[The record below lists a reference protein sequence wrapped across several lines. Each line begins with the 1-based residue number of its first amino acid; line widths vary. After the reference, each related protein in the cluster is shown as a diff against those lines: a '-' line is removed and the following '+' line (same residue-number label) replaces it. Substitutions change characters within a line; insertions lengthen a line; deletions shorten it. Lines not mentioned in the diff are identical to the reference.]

1 MRESHSAGED
11 CVWKQLGGVASGMSL
26 YQESSLASWWDR
38 CELFLWDIWEE
49 MTWNGPEQTHW
60 WQKEQMLP
68 DGWAVLF
75 PEHASLGWP
84 RPFFLHQK
92 CLCSIWPPC
101 DSVWLILIRFKQLV
115 FKPVM
120 SRVLNYQKGRQM
132 RRRGSLLPSSSW
144 HLVGETHAP
153 SVGKEVTEGQT
164 KWGASEVCLWWVE
177 REVKQASWR
186 RHLMVQSH
194 DQDKD
199 KIMAWENLLSKYLP
213 LPLHPLQQ
221 ASACL
226 VNLDSLFLVK
236 GTLLSSWACGSLK
249 YETIFSSFHGS

>member
-1 MRESHSAGED
+1 MWIISVGYLGRNDLKWSWANPLMTKRANAP
-11 CVWKQLGGVASGMSL
+11 WWLGGALSRTCFLGLTQAILAPEMSMF
-26 YQESSLASWWDR
+26 YLASLWLSLINFNPIQTASVQASDEQGS
-38 CELFLWDIWEE
+38 EL
-49 MTWNGPEQTHW
+49 PE
-60 WQKEQMLP
+60 
-68 DGWAVLF
+68 
-75 PEHASLGWP
+75 
-84 RPFFLHQK
+84 R
-92 CLCSIWPPC
+92 
-101 DSVWLILIRFKQLV
+101 
-115 FKPVM
+115 
-120 SRVLNYQKGRQM
+120 GRQM
-132 RRRGSLLPSSSW
+132 RRREPLLPSSSW

-164 KWGASEVCLWWVE
+164 KCGASEICLWWVE
-177 REVKQASWR
+177 REVKRASWR

-213 LPLHPLQQ
+213 LPLNPLQQ